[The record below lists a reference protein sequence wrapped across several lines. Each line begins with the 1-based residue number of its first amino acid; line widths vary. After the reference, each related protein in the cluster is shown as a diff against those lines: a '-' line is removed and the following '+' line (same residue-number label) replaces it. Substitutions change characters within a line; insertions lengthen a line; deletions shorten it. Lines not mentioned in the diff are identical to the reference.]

1 MNRRSFFSFL
11 KEPPVFFAAIVWA
24 LMFAAVGGAVACMAL
39 ELAGFLPYCLYAL
52 AAVTLGYSIYLA
64 VRLAPKMKADILA
77 RAHKHAFTSN
87 LVTNYGF
94 RTAAFTALGF
104 AVNVGYAL
112 FHGGMAVASR
122 SVWFAVFA
130 IYYLLLSGMRIGV
143 LAAGRSV
150 KKKFAGD
157 DDAMY
162 GEKLKI
168 YRGCGIALLPLD
180 IALGAAVTL
189 MVYRQDPMPHSE
201 IAAIASA
208 AYAFYKIILAVVNQ
222 LKVSRLDDPALQ
234 AVRSIGLTDAAVS
247 LFALQTTL
255 VSVFSDGDADRLL
268 PLNAVVGFCVCALTL
283 GLGIWMIVRSY
294 QLQKRRTNC
303 YEREQE

>member
-1 MNRRSFFSFL
+1 MSRRTFFAFL
-11 KEPPVFFAAIVWA
+11 KEPPVYFADIVWA
-24 LMFAAVGGAVACMAL
+24 LMFAAVGGAVACMTL
-39 ELAGFLPYCLYAL
+39 ELTGILPYCLYAL
-52 AAVTLGYSIYLA
+52 AAVTLGYSVYLA

-77 RAHKHAFTSN
+77 RAQKHTFTQN
-87 LVTNYGF
+87 LVTSYGF

-112 FHGGMAVASR
+112 FNGGMAIASR

-130 IYYLLLSGMRIGV
+130 LYYLLLSGMRLGV

-150 KKKFAGD
+150 RKKFAD
-157 DDAMY
+157 DEDAQY
-162 GEKLKI
+162 GAKLKI

-180 IALGAAVTL
+180 IALGATVTL
-189 MVYRQDPMPHSE
+189 MVCRQDPMPHSE

-208 AYAFYKIILAVVNQ
+208 AYAFYKITLAIVNQ
-222 LKVSRLDDPALQ
+222 LKVRKLDDPALQ

-255 VSVFSDGDADRLL
+255 VSVFSDGDEERLL
-268 PLNAVVGFCVCALTL
+268 PLNAAVGFCVCALTL
-283 GLGIWMIVRSY
+283 GLGIWMIVRSR
-294 QLQKRRTNC
+294 QLQKRREKNH
-303 YEREQE
+303 EQG